1 MSKLIQFKNAVSK
14 FHNDEEGMETLQ
26 VVLIVA
32 LAAIA
37 GVAVYQFGGQATD
50 WCQKRISAL
59 FSNDDYGISDKSSGG
74 KAAE

>member
-1 MSKLIQFKNAVSK
+1 MSKLTAQIKNAVSK

-37 GVAVYQFGGQATD
+37 GVAVYQFGGRATT
-50 WCQKRISAL
+50 WCKEQVENL
-59 FSNDDYGISDKSSGG
+59 FITGEEYEVGEGSG
-74 KAAE
+74 K

>member
-1 MSKLIQFKNAVSK
+1 MSKLTQLKNAVSK

-37 GVAVYQFGGQATD
+37 GVAVYQFGSQAKN
-50 WCQKRISAL
+50 WCQERVKAL
-59 FSNDDYGISDKSSGG
+59 FDKTDYKVP
-74 KAAE
+74 E